1 MLISE
6 ISEFLEISE
15 FPKFDILLR
24 KEKNMTTFKKL
35 KLIEKELGVETYKK
49 TLERLPKRDRKN
61 LHISLKFLLEEIIPK
76 SDLDDLVEFTIRNY
90 PMSNSELLS
99 FIIEELIRQG
109 AKIRGKKGSYDFLIE
124 DDMWKKYEKSWYGWL
139 NKNTKDSNIENL
151 YIKKKIEMKLD
162 FSSEVWD
169 KVEIEQKKIISQK
182 VKLFLER
189 EPTKK
194 VTNHKRYNISLTD
207 IEPVVSTCNQE
218 QKRLIEQIVN
228 ADSVTIKNMLNR
240 NNIFF
245 RCKEENQDFLMKV
258 LPILYKK
265 GFYEFLHTKLFPSLL
280 TYNREKN
287 YVKFKEANTLSNIGD
302 DNYREIYHLL
312 KSIQNP
318 TKEESIDIT
327 TMLIS
332 NFKRSSINQENID
345 KEALLNTIITSIKHY
360 KEAYEETNNYYPAIN
375 LMYMLKLLEI
385 LFPKEKVF
393 LDYNLENIYN
403 STQLSIR
410 EDKRRG
416 EDFNYYASIS
426 DIEFQILLDKYSNH
440 QELKDE
446 IANLL
451 LELTPDKFLLE
462 RTVKQMLWFISLIE
476 EFNSKVEKL
485 LDTMDV
491 VVEELEK
498 EIYSL

>member
-1 MLISE
+1 
-6 ISEFLEISE
+6 
-15 FPKFDILLR
+15 
-24 KEKNMTTFKKL
+24 MTTFKKL
-35 KLIEKELGVETYKK
+35 KLIEDELGAKAYTE
-49 TLERLPKRDRKN
+49 TLEKLPKRDRKKLN
-61 LHISLKFLLEEIIPK
+61 ISLNFLLKEVMSK

-109 AKIRGKKGSYDFLIE
+109 AKIKGKKGSYDFLIE
-124 DDMWKKYEKSWYGWL
+124 DDRWKKYEKSWYGWL

-162 FSSEVWD
+162 FSSELWD
-169 KVEIEQKKIISQK
+169 KVEIEQKKIIPQK

-194 VTNHKRYNISLTD
+194 VTNHKSYDISLTD
-207 IEPVVSTCNQE
+207 IEPVVLTCNQE
-218 QKRLIEQIVN
+218 QKRLIKQIEN
-228 ADSVTIKNMLNR
+228 ADSVTIKNMLNK
-240 NNIFF
+240 NNFF

-318 TKEESIDIT
+318 TKEESIEIT

-360 KEAYEETNNYYPAIN
+360 KDAYEETNNYYPAIN
-375 LMYMLKLLEI
+375 LVYMLKLLDI
-385 LFPKEKVF
+385 LFPKDKVF

-403 STQLSIR
+403 STQLSIK

-426 DIEFQILLDKYSNH
+426 DIEFQILLNKYTNNE
-440 QELKDE
+440 ELKDE

-476 EFNSKVEKL
+476 EFKDKDLNSSKIEQL
-485 LDTMDV
+485 LETIDV